1 MELSRRDL
9 GNVTVLD
16 LSGKLTINDGAG
28 RLKDTVTSLIAAG
41 QKNIILN
48 LGNLTYMDSAGL
60 GEMVACHSTAAKNGG
75 VVKLA
80 NTTGKMKDLLSIT
93 KLVTVFDAHDT
104 EAQAISSFKQS
115 SAG

>member
-1 MELSRRDL
+1 MP
-9 GNVTVLD
+9 
-16 LSGKLTINDGAG
+16 
-28 RLKDTVTSLIAAG
+28 
-41 QKNIILN
+41 
-48 LGNLTYMDSAGL
+48 
-60 GEMVACHSTAAKNGG
+60 C